1 MKIPP
6 KTYLL
11 AIVVVIVFVLFLG
24 LSYANI
30 IEEQDLFWVMQEF
43 IFRWSFTIVF
53 AIIGGV
59 LVGMILAYRI
69 LSVNQFTPFEKSM
82 LEMRSEIKSMKETFD
97 RYNDSG
103 FMEKM
108 TSVETE
114 LKKLQEFL
122 SSRHPQGQ
130 KKEAKNPVPSPSTTS
145 TATKEQEHEPK
156 EIQN

>member
-11 AIVVVIVFVLFLG
+11 AIVVVMVFVLFLG

-53 AIIGGV
+53 AIIGGI

-82 LEMRSEIKSMKETFD
+82 LEMRSEIKSMKDKFD
-97 RYNDSG
+97 RYDDSG
-103 FMEKM
+103 FMEKVI
-108 TSVETE
+108 SVETE

-122 SSRHPQGQ
+122 SSKHPQGQ
-130 KKEAKNPVPSPSTTS
+130 KKKAGNPEPGPPTVSTTIG
-145 TATKEQEHEPK
+145 AREQEPK
-156 EIQN
+156 KFQN